1 MAKQIVFSEDA
12 RRALRRGVATVA
24 NAVKVTLGPRGR
36 NVVLDKGWGTPTIT
50 NDGVSIAK
58 EIELAD
64 RIENMGASI
73 IKEVAQK
80 TNDAAGDGTTTATVL
95 TGAMVEEGMKHVAAG
110 ANALGIRLAIEKA
123 SNEAVETLKKLAVPV
138 KGRKD
143 MVRQVAAIS
152 AESKYLGDKI
162 AETIEEIGQDGV
174 VTVEESQS
182 LGLET
187 EIALGME
194 WSQGFVS
201 AYMMTNPERMEAEMK
216 DAYVLVTDQKIS
228 GVKDVLPVLEK
239 VAQQGQKHLVIVAD
253 DVTGEALSTFVLN
266 KLRGTFS
273 VLAVKAPGFGDR
285 KKEELRD
292 IAITVG
298 ATVISEEAGLSF
310 EKAELSDLGRADKV
324 IATKD
329 RTVVVG
335 GKGKKSDI
343 DRRAAQ
349 ISAQAKN
356 TDSKYD
362 KEKLL
367 ERAAKLSG
375 GVAVIRVGA
384 ATESEAKY
392 LKLKIED
399 AVHATKAAIAE
410 GIVPGGGVALAKA
423 AAGLR
428 ATLAK
433 RGASLSLAEKS
444 GYEIVIQAL
453 EAPLR
458 QIAENAGAAGDVIV
472 DKVANGK
479 GLAGYDALKGEFVDD
494 MVKAGIIDPL
504 KVTRSGLQNAASAAG
519 MLLTTEV
526 AIAEL
531 PKEEKADGHGHGG
544 EGF

>member
-12 RRALRRGVATVA
+12 RGKLARGVAAVA
-24 NAVKVTLGPRGR
+24 NAVKVTIGPRGR
-36 NVVLDKGWGTPTIT
+36 NVVIDKGWGTPTIT

-64 RIENMGASI
+64 KIENMGASI
-73 IKEVAQK
+73 IKEVATK

-95 TGAMVEEGMKHVAAG
+95 TGAMVAEGMKYVTAG

-123 SNEAVETLKKLAVPV
+123 ANEAVETLKKLAVPV
-138 KGRKD
+138 KGKKE

-152 AESKYLGDKI
+152 AESVEIGNLV
-162 AETIEEIGQDGV
+162 AETIEKIGQDGV

-182 LGLET
+182 IGVSTHIAQGL
-187 EIALGME
+187 E

-201 AYMMTNPERMEAEMK
+201 PYMMTNPERMEAELK
-216 DAYVLVTDQKIS
+216 DPYVLVTDRKIS
-228 GVKDVLPVLEK
+228 SVKEVLPLLEK
-239 VAQQGQKHLVIVAD
+239 VAQQGQKFMVIVAD
-253 DVTGEALSTFVLN
+253 DVDGEALSTFVIN
-266 KLRGTFS
+266 KLRGTFN

-292 IAITVG
+292 IAATVG
-298 ATVISEEAGLSF
+298 ANVISDEVGLSL

-335 GKGKKSDI
+335 GKGKKADI
-343 DRRAAQ
+343 DKRASLVEAQARKEESKYNREALEKRAAQ
-349 ISAQAKN
+349 
-356 TDSKYD
+356 
-362 KEKLL
+362 L
-367 ERAAKLSG
+367 RG
-375 GVAVIRVGA
+375 GIAVIRVGA
-384 ATESEAKY
+384 ATEAETKY

-399 AVHATKAAIAE
+399 AANATKAAIAE
-410 GIVPGGGVALAKA
+410 GIVAGGGVALVKA

-428 ATLAK
+428 ATLKKEAAK
-433 RGASLSLAEKS
+433 LSLEKKT
-444 GYEIVIQAL
+444 GYDIVIKAL
-453 EAPLR
+453 EEPLR
-458 QIAENAGAAGDVIV
+458 QIAENAGREGAVIV
-472 DKVANGK
+472 DKVANGA
-479 GLAGYDALKGEFVDD
+479 GLSGYDALEDEMVDD

-519 MLLTTEV
+519 ILLTTEV

-531 PKEEKADGHGHGG
+531 PKEEKAGAHDHG
-544 EGF
+544 EGY

>member
-12 RRALRRGVATVA
+12 RRALRRGVKTVA
-24 NAVKVTLGPRGR
+24 DAVAVTLGPRGR

-64 RIENMGASI
+64 KIENMGASI
-73 IKEVAQK
+73 IKEVATK

-95 TGAMVEEGMKHVAAG
+95 TGAMVEEGMKHVTAG
-110 ANALGIRLAIEKA
+110 ANALGIRLAIEA
-123 SNEAVETLKKLAVPV
+123 AANEAVETLKKLAVPV
-138 KGRKD
+138 KGKKE

-152 AESKYLGDKI
+152 AESKELGDQI
-162 AETIEEIGQDGV
+162 AATIEKIGQDGV

-182 LGLET
+182 IGLT
-187 EIALGME
+187 TDVAQGLE

-201 AYMMTNPERMEAEMK
+201 PYMMTNPERMEAEQK
-216 DAYVLVTDQKIS
+216 DPFVLVTDKKIS
-228 GVKDVLPVLEK
+228 AIKDVLPVLEK
-239 VAQQGQKHLVIVAD
+239 VAQQGQKNLVIVAD
-253 DVTGEALSTFVLN
+253 DVDGEALSTFIIN
-266 KLRGTFS
+266 KLRGTFN

-285 KKEELRD
+285 KKEEMRD
-292 IAITVG
+292 IAATVG
-298 ATVISEEAGLSF
+298 AQIVSDELGLTF
-310 EKAELSDLGRADKV
+310 EKVEVSDLGRADKV

-335 GKGKKSDI
+335 GKGKKSEI
-343 DRRAAQ
+343 EKRAAQ
-349 ISAQAKN
+349 LEAQAKA

-362 KEKLL
+362 REKLA
-367 ERAAKLSG
+367 ERAAKLRG

-384 ATESEAKY
+384 ATEAEAKY

-399 AVHATKAAIAE
+399 AVNATKAAIAE

-428 ATLAK
+428 ATLKKDAAK
-433 RGASLSLAEKS
+433 VSLERKT
-444 GYEIVIQAL
+444 GYEIVIAAL
-453 EAPLR
+453 EEPLR
-458 QIAENAGAAGDVIV
+458 RIAENAGREGAVIV
-472 DKVANGK
+472 DKVAGAA
-479 GLAGYDALKGEFVDD
+479 GLQGYDALKDEMVDD
-494 MVKAGIIDPL
+494 MVKAGIIDPV

-519 MLLTTEV
+519 ILLTTEV

-531 PKEEKADGHGHGG
+531 PKPEKAEAHDHGADY
-544 EGF
+544 

>member
-12 RRALRRGVATVA
+12 RRALRRGVKTVA
-24 NAVKVTLGPRGR
+24 DAVAVTLGPRGR

-64 RIENMGASI
+64 KIENMGAAI
-73 IKEVAQK
+73 IKEVATK

-95 TGAMVEEGMKHVAAG
+95 TGAMVEEGMKHVTAG
-110 ANALGIRLAIEKA
+110 ANALGIRLAIEA
-123 SNEAVETLKKLAVPV
+123 AAAAAVETLKGLAVPV
-138 KGRKD
+138 KGKKE

-152 AESKYLGDKI
+152 AESKEIGDLV
-162 AETIEEIGQDGV
+162 AETIEKIGQDGV

-182 LGLET
+182 IGVSTEVAQGL
-187 EIALGME
+187 E

-201 AYMMTNPERMEAEMK
+201 PYMMTNPERLEAEQK
-216 DAYVLVTDQKIS
+216 DAYILVTDRKIS
-228 GVKDVLPVLEK
+228 AVKDVLPVLEK

-253 DVTGEALSTFVLN
+253 DVDGEALSTFVIN

-292 IAITVG
+292 IAATVG
-298 ATVISEEAGLSF
+298 ATVVSDEVGLAL
-310 EKAELSDLGRADKV
+310 EKVELSDLGRADKV

-335 GKGKKSDI
+335 GKGKKADI
-343 DRRAAQ
+343 QKRADLIEATLAKTTSKYDREQLEKRAAQ
-349 ISAQAKN
+349 
-356 TDSKYD
+356 
-362 KEKLL
+362 L
-367 ERAAKLSG
+367 RG

-384 ATESEAKY
+384 ATEAETKY

-399 AVHATKAAIAE
+399 AANATKAAIAE

-428 ATLAK
+428 AALKKDAAK
-433 RGASLSLAEKS
+433 MSLERKT
-444 GYEIVIQAL
+444 GYEIVIAAL
-453 EAPLR
+453 EEPLR
-458 QIAENAGAAGDVIV
+458 RIAENAGREGAVIV
-472 DKVANGK
+472 DKVASAA
-479 GLAGYDALKGEFVDD
+479 GLAGYDALADEMVPD

-519 MLLTTEV
+519 ILLTTEV

-531 PKEEKADGHGHGG
+531 PKPEKADAHDHGG
-544 EGF
+544 EF

>member
-12 RRALRRGVATVA
+12 RRALRRGVKTVA
-24 NAVKVTLGPRGR
+24 DAVAVTLGPRGR

-64 RIENMGASI
+64 KIENMGASI
-73 IKEVAQK
+73 IKEVATK

-95 TGAMVEEGMKHVAAG
+95 TGAMVEEGMKHVTAG
-110 ANALGIRLAIEKA
+110 ANALGIRLAIEA
-123 SNEAVETLKKLAVPV
+123 AAAAAVETLKDLAVPV
-138 KGRKD
+138 KGKKE

-152 AESKYLGDKI
+152 AESKEIGNLV
-162 AETIEEIGQDGV
+162 AETIEKIGQDGV

-182 LGLET
+182 IGVSTEVAQGL
-187 EIALGME
+187 E

-201 AYMMTNPERMEAEMK
+201 PYMMTNPERLEAEQK
-216 DAYVLVTDQKIS
+216 DAFILVTDRKIS
-228 GVKDVLPVLEK
+228 AVKDVLPVLEK

-253 DVTGEALSTFVLN
+253 DVDGEALSTFVIN

-292 IAITVG
+292 IAATVG
-298 ATVISEEAGLSF
+298 ATVVSDEVGLAL
-310 EKAELSDLGRADKV
+310 EKVELSDLGRADKV

-335 GKGKKSDI
+335 GKGKKADI
-343 DRRAAQ
+343 QKRADLIDAQLAKTTSKYDREQLEKRAAQ
-349 ISAQAKN
+349 
-356 TDSKYD
+356 
-362 KEKLL
+362 L
-367 ERAAKLSG
+367 RG

-384 ATESEAKY
+384 ATEAETKY

-399 AVHATKAAIAE
+399 AANATKAAIAE

-428 ATLAK
+428 ATLKKEAAK
-433 RGASLSLAEKS
+433 MSLEKKT
-444 GYEIVIQAL
+444 GYEIVVAAL
-453 EAPLR
+453 EEPLR
-458 QIAENAGAAGDVIV
+458 RIAENAGREGAVIV
-472 DKVANGK
+472 DKVANGA
-479 GLAGYDALKGEFVDD
+479 GLSGYDALADEMVAD

-519 MLLTTEV
+519 ILLTTEV

-531 PKEEKADGHGHGG
+531 PKPEKAEGGHDHGD
-544 EGF
+544 F